1 MVAITPAPVAS
12 APTVAPA
19 KSRTAQQAQIQHRVA
34 AAQRDDDEHRRRD
47 DPPAEQAERRAQ
59 PAARLCTRPASTPAN
74 ARPSSSMPQPSTGRG
89 RSAVD
94 SLSPARAQT
103 ASSSATTA
111 RTAYGIRQPDVA
123 CAARPAATSGP
134 IAMPAPTPAP
144 HTPVARTRAG
154 PAGTTCPINPRPHAS
169 TAAPPRPWPTL
180 ASTSVSVS
188 GANVATSDAT
198 ASTNA
203 PATNMRR
210 LPWSSPTAPAG
221 SSATA
226 SPQLIELR
234 IHACPLGPAPSA
246 VAVAASV
253 PIGVV

>member
-1 MVAITPAPVAS
+1 
-12 APTVAPA
+12 
-19 KSRTAQQAQIQHRVA
+19 
-34 AAQRDDDEHRRRD
+34 
-47 DPPAEQAERRAQ
+47 
-59 PAARLCTRPASTPAN
+59 
-74 ARPSSSMPQPSTGRG
+74 MPQPSTARG

-94 SLSPARAQT
+94 SVSPARAQT
-103 ASSSATTA
+103 ASSSAATA
-111 RTAYGIRQPDVA
+111 STAYGIRQPGPDS
-123 CAARPAATSGP
+123 AARPAATSGP

-144 HTPVARTRAG
+144 QKPVARTRAG
-154 PAGTTCPINPRPHAS
+154 PAGTTWPINPSPQAS
-169 TAAPPRPWPTL
+169 TAAAPTPWPTR

-188 GANVATSDAT
+188 GANVATIDDT
-198 ASTNA
+198 ASTSA

-226 SPQLIELR
+226 RPQLIELR

-246 VAVAASV
+246 DAVAASV